1 LLKGFG
7 LSVVSARNGE
17 ELIEVMKRA
26 EPIDLALVDYHL
38 DDGVLGL
45 DLIQTHLEVVTK
57 PFPVIIVTADDSDGI
72 KNTVAAA
79 GFRFM
84 SKPVNPGRLRAVIAA
99 LLKRAKPQ
107 AAVSGVESAAS

>member
-1 LLKGFG
+1 
-7 LSVVSARNGE
+7 
-17 ELIEVMKRA
+17 
-26 EPIDLALVDYHL
+26 
-38 DDGVLGL
+38 
-45 DLIQTHLEVVTK
+45 
-57 PFPVIIVTADDSDGI
+57 VIIVTADDSDEI

-99 LLKRAKPQ
+99 LLDRVKPQ